1 MHCCVG
7 IWNLCSCILDT
18 SVSMGAVII
27 GEILNDDDMIT
38 LGGSGVSPAAV

>member
-1 MHCCVG
+1 MV
-7 IWNLCSCILDT
+7 S

-38 LGGSGVSPAAV
+38 LSGSNVSPAAV